1 MNDVTRLANRAP
13 EITAELRQN
22 MLDGLAQGKYHT
34 EIADDLIELS
44 DDLVKSDA
52 VFLTKTIAQLARS
65 PEWKTYI
72 EEVRKQDLSLL
83 VNIPIS
89 TPLVRL
95 ERLEQLYQKQAKPQL
110 EKIIV
115 DPDGGIHRIFKDN
128 TPNILKIVAE
138 SRKEVGI
145 ITGDENDGGS
155 GENGK
160 EAAVPITLVQSDET
174 GIWEGNDDDDDE

>member
-1 MNDVTRLANRAP
+1 MTRLANRVP
-13 EITAELRQN
+13 EITDAFRQI

-89 TPLVRL
+89 HATC
-95 ERLEQLYQKQAKPQL
+95 KA
-110 EKIIV
+110 
-115 DPDGGIHRIFKDN
+115 
-128 TPNILKIVAE
+128 
-138 SRKEVGI
+138 
-145 ITGDENDGGS
+145 
-155 GENGK
+155 
-160 EAAVPITLVQSDET
+160 
-174 GIWEGNDDDDDE
+174 